1 MIYFFIVLLM
11 VLLSV
16 SFWINVV
23 LAKKN
28 LMLEDQREALV
39 DEIEESL
46 DDLEVIYDNIAHAA
60 EIPVLSDEPV
70 IRELLADIKR
80 AKNAVLAIASRVVIY
95 GSDMNE
101 KDED

>member
-46 DDLEVIYDNIAHAA
+46 DDLEVIYDNIARAA